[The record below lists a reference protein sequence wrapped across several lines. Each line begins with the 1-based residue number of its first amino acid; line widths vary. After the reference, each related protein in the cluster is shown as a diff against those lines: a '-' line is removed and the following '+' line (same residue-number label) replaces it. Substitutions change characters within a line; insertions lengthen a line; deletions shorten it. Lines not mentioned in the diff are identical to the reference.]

1 MSRQNNPG
9 DDFPRLAVL
18 AVGAHPDDVE
28 LACGGTLA
36 LLAGRGRKV
45 GIVHLTRGEAG
56 TRGSAE
62 ERAAEARCAADALGA
77 ASLDLLD
84 CGDGHLRTG
93 RAEEDALI
101 RLIRRYR
108 PDVILGPPPEDRHPD
123 HGRSHDLVQAAAFYA
138 GLAGRPLDG
147 DDAALAPHRPAAVF
161 HYMQHDSFDPAF
173 VVDVTSALEAKRAA
187 LACYGS
193 QLQVPTGWKEAGQEA
208 GEAGETTGPRRDE
221 PLTKVATPEFSLAME
236 GRMRHFGLLIGAAL
250 GEPFGARGPLAVSD
264 PLAILPGGMR

>member
-1 MSRQNNPG
+1 VSPVGPESTVELM
-9 DDFPRLAVL
+9 

-28 LACGGTLA
+28 LSCGGTLA
-36 LLAGRGRKV
+36 LAASRGRRV

-77 ASLDLLD
+77 ASLDVLD

-101 RLIRRYR
+101 EVIRRRR
-108 PDVILGPPPEDRHPD
+108 PEVILGPPPRDRHPD
-123 HGRSHDLVQAAAFYA
+123 HRRAHNLLEAAAFYA
-138 GLAGRPLDG
+138 GLTGRTLPG
-147 DDAALAPHRPAAVF
+147 DAAGLAPHRPGAVF
-161 HYMQHDSFDPAF
+161 YYMQHNSFDPTF
-173 VVDVTSALEAKRAA
+173 VVDVGDAWEAKKHA

-193 QLQVPTGWKEAGQEA
+193 QLQVPGDW
-208 GEAGETTGPRRDE
+208 GEEGGDEPPRDE
-221 PLTKVATPEFSLAME
+221 PITKVATPEFSLAME

-250 GEPFGARGPLAVSD
+250 GEPFGSKLPLAVGD
-264 PLAILPGGMR
+264 PLDVLPGGVR